1 MDTIEIKLK
10 ELEAQ
15 LYHREEVV
23 IGQGNQLQN
32 QIEKQDVKVSKI
44 YKAYKAMDLIND
56 TQIKRLVGEFAD
68 KNFDW
73 TNAES
78 FWPKYEEIN
87 GQLNQNL
94 SLLATQKY
102 QKETMDQAERV
113 VVDLMMVLKYYWDTM
128 ASSLGIV
135 CNFISVCKYSEFQTI
150 LGIENW
156 EASQK
161 DHSKPISVRD
171 SYMTERMGFINDQLG
186 FLSKEEIILQEMQL
200 ICNERERIYE
210 ISKKLFLR

>member
-10 ELEAQ
+10 ELEAK
-15 LYHREEVV
+15 LYHREEEV
-23 IGQGNQLQN
+23 IGQGNKLQN
-32 QIEKQDVKVSKI
+32 QIEKQDVKVSKT
-44 YKAYKAMDLIND
+44 YKAYMAMGLIND

-78 FWPKYEEIN
+78 FWTKYEEIN

-102 QKETMDQAERV
+102 QKETMDQAEKV

-150 LGIENW
+150 VGIENW

-161 DHSKPISVRD
+161 EHLLSISVRD
-171 SYMTERMGFINDQLG
+171 SFMTERMGFINDQLG
-186 FLSKEEIILQEMQL
+186 FLSKEEVILQEMQL
-200 ICNERERIYE
+200 ICNERDRIYG
-210 ISKKLFLR
+210 ISRKLFLK